1 MTLYNDILL
10 RVYSYVINYLS
21 ICKGLQSS
29 LLGEEMEF
37 LSLSLTGSWQ
47 GVEIFQDGHSEEN
60 TRKQLP
66 CHKQASMDQWETFLS
81 GQG

>member
-10 RVYSYVINYLS
+10 RVYSYVLNYLS
-21 ICKGLQSS
+21 ICKGLQSA

-47 GVEIFQDGHSEEN
+47 GVEIFQDGHSEETLEN
-60 TRKQLP
+60 SYLVINRQVWTNEKP
-66 CHKQASMDQWETFLS
+66 F
-81 GQG
+81 